1 MPIFRTNMALEI
13 RQGIKAFLNIEG
25 GVTRGAG
32 RAPNRQDTQK
42 LKTDSK
48 QIRELRRAL
57 ERKDQEI
64 ARLNAKPLASGSD
77 RQGMSI
83 DPKNL
88 IWIFG
93 TARVG
98 STWLAEMM
106 SDHEGYTIWRE
117 PRVGSLFGG
126 YYYGWREP
134 REATL
139 VGGCY
144 YGRPRDQDSKNS
156 HFILGSHRKVWMR
169 SIRSLVSDTA
179 QAAFS
184 EEERQGYLVIKEP
197 NGSVGA
203 PLIMEA
209 MPESR
214 MILIIRDPRDV
225 AASGLDAERA
235 GGWDAKNKYR
245 GAIADSNPNVV
256 VRERADRYLRDVGNA
271 KQAYEAHGGHKVLV
285 KYEDLLDKTLATM
298 QSIYSALEI
307 PVDEE
312 TLVRIVERHSWKN
325 IPEDKKGEGKF
336 RRKGI
341 SGGWAEDLT
350 SEQVEIVESV
360 TAPLLKEFYPA

>member
-1 MPIFRTNMALEI
+1 
-13 RQGIKAFLNIEG
+13 
-25 GVTRGAG
+25 
-32 RAPNRQDTQK
+32 
-42 LKTDSK
+42 
-48 QIRELRRAL
+48 
-57 ERKDQEI
+57 
-64 ARLNAKPLASGSD
+64 
-77 RQGMSI
+77 
-83 DPKNL
+83 
-88 IWIFG
+88 
-93 TARVG
+93 
-98 STWLAEMM
+98 
-106 SDHEGYTIWRE
+106 
-117 PRVGSLFGG
+117 
-126 YYYGWREP
+126 
-134 REATL
+134 
-139 VGGCY
+139 
-144 YGRPRDQDSKNS
+144 
-156 HFILGSHRKVWMR
+156 MR

-245 GAIADSNPNVV
+245 GDIADSNPNVV

-271 KQAYEAHGGHKVLV
+271 KQAYEAHRGHKVLV

-307 PVDEE
+307 PIDEE